1 MTAGVAGSESSL
13 GSTTL
18 QCFEDFTMRYHLL
31 MQPVAL
37 CLALAWA
44 ASCFAAQLPPTA
56 ADEIDHLLSHL
67 QSSGCQFNRNGDWH
81 DAADA
86 AEHLQKKLNYALD
99 KGAIT
104 SAEDFIDQ
112 AATQSSMSGK
122 AYQVRC
128 AQAAPQPSG
137 QWLREE
143 LERYRTRQK

>member
-1 MTAGVAGSESSL
+1 MRLHPLLQTA
-13 GSTTL
+13 
-18 QCFEDFTMRYHLL
+18 
-31 MQPVAL
+31 AL
-37 CLALAWA
+37 CLALAWTTTTLA
-44 ASCFAAQLPPTA
+44 GQLAPVA
-56 ADEIDHLLSHL
+56 ADEIDHLLTHL

>member
-1 MTAGVAGSESSL
+1 
-13 GSTTL
+13 
-18 QCFEDFTMRYHLL
+18 MRFHLL
-31 MQPVAL
+31 LQTAVL
-37 CLALAWA
+37 SLALAIA
-44 ASCFAAQLPPTA
+44 TPSLAGKLAPVA
-56 ADEIDHLLSHL
+56 ADEINHLLTHL

-86 AEHLQKKLNYALD
+86 ADHLKKKLTYALD

-112 AATQSSMSGK
+112 AASKSSMSGK

-128 AQAAPQPSG
+128 AKAAPQPSG

-143 LERYRTRQK
+143 LERYRARQ